1 MVQKDGT
8 LLQEHK
14 QWGFSPGNGAADIT
28 FPITFTNVNYT
39 CISTSYD
46 LNSNADV
53 TAAYYGTYNSGKYPE
68 EQERTVSRFYVKTG
82 SNAGGRDWIAI
93 GQQQWGFGESPYVE
107 PTTYTYPLAY
117 SVNVLNV
124 VIGSVGGRE
133 STCRIDSV
141 SHDSFVAYRHF
152 SGNLKGSGYLYWL
165 AIGV

>member
-1 MVQKDGT
+1 MHRVVIHLCSPLLCQTSWLQRQLLKDGIILRTIFVGIVSVQHQVLTISLSHGIVTMPELVYRMLVT
-8 LLQEHK
+8 LL
-14 QWGFSPGNGAADIT
+14 
-28 FPITFTNVNYT
+28 Y
-39 CISTSYD
+39 
-46 LNSNADV
+46 
-53 TAAYYGTYNSGKYPE
+53 
-68 EQERTVSRFYVKTG
+68 VSK
-82 SNAGGRDWIAI
+82 
-93 GQQQWGFGESPYVE
+93 QWGFGESPYVE

-152 SGNLKGSGYLYWL
+152 SGSGKGSGYLYWL